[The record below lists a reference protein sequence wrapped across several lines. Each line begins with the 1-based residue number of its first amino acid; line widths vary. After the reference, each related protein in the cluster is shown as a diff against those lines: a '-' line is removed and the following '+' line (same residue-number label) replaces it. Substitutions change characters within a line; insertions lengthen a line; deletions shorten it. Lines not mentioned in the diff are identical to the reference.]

1 MSYLQAIHILDR
13 VREGWDYPESIVNQA
28 LMMTGDLE

>member
-1 MSYLQAIHILDR
+1 MTHEQAMRILDR

-28 LMMTGDLE
+28 LMMTGDL